1 MTNRE
6 KINNMSNQEMAE
18 YICGSYADC
27 GCCPGYD
34 YCDKNGTPANGIVK
48 WLEAKAEEEN
58 E

>member
-6 KINNMSNQEMAE
+6 KINNMTNQEIAE
-18 YICGSYADC
+18 YICSSYADC
-27 GCCPGYD
+27 GCCPGYN

-48 WLEAKAEEEN
+48 WLEAEAEEEN